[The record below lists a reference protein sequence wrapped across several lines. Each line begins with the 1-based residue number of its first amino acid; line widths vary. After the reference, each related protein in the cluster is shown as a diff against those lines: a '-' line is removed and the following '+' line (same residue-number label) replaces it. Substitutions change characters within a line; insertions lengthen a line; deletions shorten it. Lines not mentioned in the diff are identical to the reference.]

1 MGYGRDDDHRLRP
14 RVNPDHTGDQGTRI
28 DYPRRSLNNEE
39 YAAEFAAVRER
50 KLQTS
55 THNREANVNQPREQA
70 RDQEDSDTGAGQI
83 AGVAGIVL
91 GVLALFMWTIV
102 LGPIAAVLG
111 YYAYSQGKRRVG
123 AWGLALGLLATLSY
137 FVLMPFVR

>member
-1 MGYGRDDDHRLRP
+1 MGYGRDDDHRLGP

-28 DYPRRSLNNEE
+28 DYPRKSLTNEE

-50 KLQTS
+50 KLQA
-55 THNREANVNQPREQA
+55 THSREGQQTQTREYSGEK
-70 RDQEDSDTGAGQI
+70 EDSRTDAGQI

-102 LGPIAAVLG
+102 LGPVAAVLG
-111 YYAYSQGKRRVG
+111 YYAYSQGKRKTG